1 VGLIKELKLLPPTAA
16 DYFTYAISVA
26 LVFDLGFLP
35 GIEDG
40 TQTAGMFLIA
50 SVLLAILLVV
60 FSFLFYYFTTSK
72 LKHIAGYCLMMYLV
86 SELIAALAL
95 GKPCLFGLF
104 IMPVVYQGTPYPDIY
119 LFQKHTAFGLSC
131 SFTIAAFV
139 CITRKVMATKIIANL
154 TPNKSA

>member
-60 FSFLFYYFTTSK
+60 FSFLFYYFTTNK
-72 LKHIAGYCLMMYLV
+72 LKHIAGYCLMMYLL
-86 SELIAALAL
+86 SEFVAALVL

-104 IMPVVYQGTPYPDIY
+104 IKPVVYGGTPYPDIY
-119 LFQKHTAFGLSC
+119 IFQKHAALGLSC
-131 SFTIAAFV
+131 SFVIAAV
-139 CITRKVMATKIIANL
+139 MCIARKAIVTKW
-154 TPNKSA
+154 